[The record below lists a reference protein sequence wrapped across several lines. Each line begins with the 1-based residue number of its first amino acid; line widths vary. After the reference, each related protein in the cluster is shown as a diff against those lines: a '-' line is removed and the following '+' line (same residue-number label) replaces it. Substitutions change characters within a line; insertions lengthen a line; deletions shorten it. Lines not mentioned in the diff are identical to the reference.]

1 MHITA
6 ELSLYPLRD
15 DYIPKIL
22 DFVHTLREAPGI
34 EVLTNQM
41 STQLRGELTD
51 VMPAIAVATERAFED
66 GGAEALVIKI
76 LNADLPIGEAPDLGL
91 HD

>member
-1 MHITA
+1 MRITA
-6 ELSLYPLRD
+6 ELSLYPIRD
-15 DYIPKIL
+15 DYIPKVL
-22 DFVHTLREAPGI
+22 EFVHALREAPGL

-51 VMPAIAVATERAFED
+51 VMPAIAIATERSFED

-76 LNADLPIGEAPDLGL
+76 LNADLPIREAPDIGL
-91 HD
+91 AD

>member
-51 VMPAIAVATERAFED
+51 LMPAIAIATERAFED